1 MFQLL
6 ANSEPF
12 YIALTLISGA
22 VGIIVPIICIII
34 SLKGFSLYVKDKMDG
49 QILSILAFS
58 INFLIISLIGSIIVF
73 SGYYS
78 SKLSYINIIV
88 IFLLTIFLINSRLMA
103 FPCIFFHKK
112 VRILLYAIFN
122 ILTIANIVVTLYFFK
137 FSPNIHFSEFNFYTL
152 LNIYNHIFNLEATL
166 KFSIFNITLLW
177 PVLSNIGFIFFFDI
191 KEKRSKKTL
200 KTDILLLGAPTFI
213 FIYSVFN
220 NQILFYFAP
229 ILFISL
235 YFFILIIVW
244 NNYKSI
250 LYRSS
255 SIFITLESY
264 KDLIQKIAR
273 NDASILKNKEYII
286 NSISKMIDDNNEIK
300 EHLFDINWNRREKII
315 INKIKELCHY
325 NDETECIV

>member
-1 MFQLL
+1 
-6 ANSEPF
+6 
-12 YIALTLISGA
+12 
-22 VGIIVPIICIII
+22 
-34 SLKGFSLYVKDKMDG
+34 
-49 QILSILAFS
+49 
-58 INFLIISLIGSIIVF
+58 
-73 SGYYS
+73 
-78 SKLSYINIIV
+78 
-88 IFLLTIFLINSRLMA
+88 MA

-152 LNIYNHIFNLEATL
+152 LNIYNHIFNLEAGL